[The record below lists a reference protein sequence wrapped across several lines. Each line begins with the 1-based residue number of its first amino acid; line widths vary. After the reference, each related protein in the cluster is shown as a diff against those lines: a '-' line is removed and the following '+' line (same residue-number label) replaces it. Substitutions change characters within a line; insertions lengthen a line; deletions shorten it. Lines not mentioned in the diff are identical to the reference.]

1 MTDKERELID
11 QLIGETISK
20 EQFALEFNVDSTYVK
35 QLLEV
40 AYDEKNEDD
49 VDFLNYVIFG
59 FNLVTEDYVD
69 LLCRLMY
76 APWHHQHE
84 DIATIFQ
91 SFRFP
96 QTVECLYK
104 TAQTQFEY
112 LEYDDSYALAVKC
125 IWALGDINTEESRK
139 KLELLSVS
147 ENEIIRENALKQLQR
162 KYFLKTNYLNI
173 PED

>member
-1 MTDKERELID
+1 MTDKERNLID
-11 QLIGETISK
+11 QLMGGTISK

-40 AYDEKNEDD
+40 SYDEKNEDD

-162 KYFLKTNYLNI
+162 KVF